1 MYGQGNYGQ
10 YPHGLPTQRPPSF
23 QPAPPGLPP
32 PVIHH
37 TPPPHPQSQQ
47 TPPCPPPV
55 PYQLGPPAPLAPQP
69 RNIPPP
75 APGNMGQPYRHPI
88 PPPYAPPRPFYPP
101 PMLSHGGTH
110 VPPSMP
116 PPPRVYPPLP
126 PPPSQDLYRTPPPPP
141 PSTHHVPTPPPPSI
155 QHVPAPPPP
164 YPARFAS
171 ITPAPFSSSASMT
184 AENVEPPS
192 LPPPPPP
199 PPPSSPPPI
208 PPSPP
213 PVAFPFM
220 DNAVVSNAI
229 TTQGDLQEHVAV
241 DAKVSPAQTV
251 DLEFVHGT
259 FPTVEAFSAEKKI
272 SWTGESSRELPS
284 PPPKPIEQVVRNIEV
299 LCQFIAKIGP
309 KFENMAREK
318 EVGNPRFAFLYG
330 GQPGSDAAIGYEY
343 FQWMKKKCCLQMEQS
358 KEPEKICASFK
369 PSEEA
374 FSESVYA
381 HSEAAISSPASSDM
395 DMEDDDGPP
404 NSESG
409 HNKLV
414 KELVEDS
421 THVADD
427 GHGGELSRAFC
438 ITKEQLTSKEDV
450 SSIRLSPGVAECS
463 EDADVPKS
471 ATQLYED
478 ASLVNVQSAAAN
490 GKNIEVPKVFI
501 KDDSPFRLIQ
511 GYASDD
517 SGEEVSRNYND
528 TSQKDSSMTTVK
540 KLELCL
546 TPSCKNDPT
555 VDTRSSNQAD
565 SKTSPSIPK
574 GAHFGHLSLEKSASP
589 NVVYCSTSTTEES
602 LDDEIRNLEPSK
614 DHGIIQS
621 YDVDV
626 DQVGKNHSEDAKQE
640 SSKPNLDEF
649 GRLVREGVSDSDSD
663 GMQCSEKCDR
673 GRSSS
678 RSWSPQERRHRWR
691 NYSPGRRYNRNRSR
705 SRSPRCKASKAY
717 RHPNSSA
724 RQERVQP
731 PECFSFVQGRCFR
744 GASCRF
750 FHPDIGRNRTMQKSY
765 KDPRQDW
772 RKLDVQGEVLY
783 SESSHFS
790 SKMYGKEFKNLQQE
804 NTVQSNSELAESGGK
819 TTKDGVGEKKVAL
832 GCGID
837 NPISRVG
844 EDDIKQEDSFL
855 VFSNMKNQL
864 KGMQQVENFPEA
876 HNLGRGREAER
887 LVESD
892 DPKPAKSLTVQSS
905 PAGESEGL
913 IETVLEQHNQG
924 HLSQSPLDQ
933 SLANY
938 STESPI
944 STPQKKLQMSTLSAT
959 DNNPQLQPPEVQ
971 GRAPSLIFADNMSAP
986 LPKQQPSENLLPPG
1000 IVYHSQCSQTD
1011 MLYPN
1016 LRQTASEPH
1025 SQSIHTPNAMQSDFP
1040 VPPLSH
1046 EKKSP
1051 IRPSVTVEEY
1061 SQLHFHQN
1069 TVPPRNDVAQPS
1081 SEPHLLGGRTC
1092 PQPNDFTR
1100 PLYSAET
1107 SHQPPLLM
1115 VEHKSFPMVIQQD
1128 RPLAE
1133 DDCFPG
1139 LPKREGPQISDLY
1152 HREYRMPHQSFVHED
1167 LRVPLPG
1174 HIAVSFSHGSNMPP
1188 QSLHLP
1194 RESLSSAQSLP
1205 GDLLRPSFLPRKE
1218 YPYVKEVPYSNHQTS
1233 FAQQYHTSSSFI
1245 STLGG
1250 PGTVDSSIPKF
1261 PPESDLPSQMSG
1273 ISIPKTSISMHYNPF
1288 ASTFEHGPAASKFGF
1303 GVPGRGN
1310 GTDYSI
1316 KYESSLSS
1324 SHGSVGGIG
1333 SRIMASP
1340 SNFRISEDQFL
1351 PKIGGFALE
1360 TPKADLQKQFIKEP
1374 TAGALYDPLFDS
1386 IEPSSGTLKVVHVQK
1401 QGKPSIDDGPLSKFS
1416 SLSRPLD
1423 VARNSEQKDGVG
1435 NELKS
1440 EVDDFDE
1447 VTTDAEVGVVE
1458 NESPQLI
1465 DGKDWSPDMPA
1476 EVGNSG
1482 AGEIEIDQVQSTGKS
1497 KKTKDSRSMKLFKV
1511 ALAEFVKEVLKPSW
1525 RQGNMSKEAFK
1536 TIVKKTVDKVS
1547 GSVPSHQ
1554 IPKTQAKINQYVE
1567 SSQRKLTKLVMG
1579 YVDKYVKM

>member
-10 YPHGLPTQRPPSF
+10 YPHGPPTQRPPSF

-75 APGNMGQPYRHPI
+75 APGNMGQPYRRPI

-141 PSTHHVPTPPPPSI
+141 PSTHHVPTPPPPNI

-309 KFENMAREK
+309 NFENMAREK

-438 ITKEQLTSKEDV
+438 ITKEQLTSKDV
-450 SSIRLSPGVAECS
+450 SSIRSSPGVAECS

-528 TSQKDSSMTTVK
+528 MSQKDSSMTTDK

-705 SRSPRCKASKAY
+705 SRSPRCKSSKAY

-804 NTVQSNSELAESGGK
+804 NTVQTNSELAESGGK

-1218 YPYVKEVPYSNHQTS
+1218 YPYVKELPYSNHQTS

-1250 PGTVDSSIPKF
+1250 PGMVDSSIPKF

>member
-1 MYGQGNYGQ
+1 MIF
-10 YPHGLPTQRPPSF
+10 LPKVDICSIY
-23 QPAPPGLPP
+23 L
-32 PVIHH
+32 
-37 TPPPHPQSQQ
+37 
-47 TPPCPPPV
+47 
-55 PYQLGPPAPLAPQP
+55 LGFYFNPLTK
-69 RNIPPP
+69 
-75 APGNMGQPYRHPI
+75 
-88 PPPYAPPRPFYPP
+88 
-101 PMLSHGGTH
+101 S
-110 VPPSMP
+110 
-116 PPPRVYPPLP
+116 
-126 PPPSQDLYRTPPPPP
+126 
-141 PSTHHVPTPPPPSI
+141 ST
-155 QHVPAPPPP
+155 
-164 YPARFAS
+164 FLDD
-171 ITPAPFSSSASMT
+171 
-184 AENVEPPS
+184 NDS
-192 LPPPPPP
+192 L
-199 PPPSSPPPI
+199 
-208 PPSPP
+208 
-213 PVAFPFM
+213 
-220 DNAVVSNAI
+220 
-229 TTQGDLQEHVAV
+229 
-241 DAKVSPAQTV
+241 
-251 DLEFVHGT
+251 
-259 FPTVEAFSAEKKI
+259 
-272 SWTGESSRELPS
+272 
-284 PPPKPIEQVVRNIEV
+284 
-299 LCQFIAKIGP
+299 
-309 KFENMAREK
+309 
-318 EVGNPRFAFLYG
+318 
-330 GQPGSDAAIGYEY
+330 
-343 FQWMKKKCCLQMEQS
+343 
-358 KEPEKICASFK
+358 
-369 PSEEA
+369 
-374 FSESVYA
+374 
-381 HSEAAISSPASSDM
+381 
-395 DMEDDDGPP
+395 
-404 NSESG
+404 
-409 HNKLV
+409 
-414 KELVEDS
+414 
-421 THVADD
+421 
-427 GHGGELSRAFC
+427 
-438 ITKEQLTSKEDV
+438 LTEDV
-450 SSIRLSPGVAECS
+450 SSIRSSPGIAECS

-471 ATQLYED
+471 ATQLSED

-517 SGEEVSRNYND
+517 SGEDVSMNYND
-528 TSQKDSSMTTVK
+528 MSLKDSSMTTDK
-540 KLELCL
+540 KLESCL
-546 TPSCKNDPT
+546 TSSYNNDPT
-555 VDTRSSNQAD
+555 VDIGPSNQAD
-565 SKTSPSIPK
+565 SRTSPTIPK
-574 GAHFGHLSLEKSASP
+574 GSHFGHLSLEKSASP
-589 NVVYCSTSTTEES
+589 NVVYCSTSTTEENF
-602 LDDEIRNLEPSK
+602 DDETRNLEPSK
-614 DHGIIQS
+614 EHGFIQS

-626 DQVGKNHSEDAKQE
+626 DQVGKNHSKDAKQE

-663 GMQCSEKCDR
+663 GMQCSERCDR

-691 NYSPGRRYNRNRSR
+691 NYSPDRRYNRNRSR
-705 SRSPRCKASKAY
+705 
-717 RHPNSSA
+717 
-724 RQERVQP
+724 
-731 PECFSFVQGRCFR
+731 RCFR

-750 FHPDIGRNRTMQKSY
+750 YHPDIGRNRTMQKFY
-765 KDPRQDW
+765 KDPRQGW
-772 RKLDVQGEVLY
+772 RKLDVQDEVLH
-783 SESSHFS
+783 SESSRFS

-804 NTVQSNSELAESGGK
+804 NTVQTNSELAESGDK
-819 TTKDGVGEKKVAL
+819 TTKDGVGEKEVAL
-832 GCGID
+832 SCGID

-844 EDDIKQEDSFL
+844 EDDVKQEDSFQ
-855 VFSNMKNQL
+855 VISNMKNQL
-864 KGMQQVENFPEA
+864 KGMQQVEKLPEA
-876 HNLGRGREAER
+876 HNLGRGREEER

-892 DPKPAKSLTVQSS
+892 DPKPLKSLTVQSS
-905 PAGESEGL
+905 PAGESKGL
-913 IETVLEQHNQG
+913 NETVLEQHNQ
-924 HLSQSPLDQ
+924 
-933 SLANY
+933 
-938 STESPI
+938 
-944 STPQKKLQMSTLSAT
+944 

-971 GRAPSLIFADNMSAP
+971 GRTPSLIFVDNMSAP
-986 LPKQQPSENLLPPG
+986 LPSQQPSESLLLPG
-1000 IVYHSQCSQTD
+1000 RVYHSQCSQSD

-1016 LRQTASEPH
+1016 LMQTASEPH
-1025 SQSIHTPNAMQSDFP
+1025 SQSIHTPNAMRSDFP

-1051 IRPSVTVEEY
+1051 LRPSVTMEEY
-1061 SQLHFHQN
+1061 SRLHFNQN

-1092 PQPNDFTR
+1092 PQPNDFTQ

-1107 SHQPPLLM
+1107 AHQHPLLM

-1128 RPLAE
+1128 RPLTE
-1133 DDCFPG
+1133 DDCFSG

-1152 HREYRMPHQSFVHED
+1152 HREYRMHHQSFVHED

-1174 HIAVSFSHGSNMPP
+1174 QVAGSFSHGSNMPP

-1205 GDLLRPSFLPRKE
+1205 GDLLQPSFFPRKE
-1218 YPYVKEVPYSNHQTS
+1218 YPYVKELPYSNHQTS

-1245 STLGG
+1245 SSLGG
-1250 PGTVDSSIPKF
+1250 PGMVDSSIPKI
-1261 PPESDLPSQMSG
+1261 PPESDLPSQISG

-1288 ASTFEHGPAASKFGF
+1288 ASTFEHGPATSKFGF

-1310 GTDYSI
+1310 GTDYSV

-1324 SHGSVGGIG
+1324 SHGSVGGIA
-1333 SRIMASP
+1333 SRTMASP
-1340 SNFRISEDQFL
+1340 SNFRISSDHFL

-1476 EVGNSG
+1476 EVGNTG

-1567 SSQRKLTKLVMG
+1567 SSQRKLTKLVMVCPCCLHVSG
-1579 YVDKYVKM
+1579 SLLLMNSMNNFSNVLDG

>member
-1 MYGQGNYGQ
+1 
-10 YPHGLPTQRPPSF
+10 
-23 QPAPPGLPP
+23 
-32 PVIHH
+32 
-37 TPPPHPQSQQ
+37 
-47 TPPCPPPV
+47 
-55 PYQLGPPAPLAPQP
+55 
-69 RNIPPP
+69 
-75 APGNMGQPYRHPI
+75 
-88 PPPYAPPRPFYPP
+88 
-101 PMLSHGGTH
+101 
-110 VPPSMP
+110 
-116 PPPRVYPPLP
+116 
-126 PPPSQDLYRTPPPPP
+126 
-141 PSTHHVPTPPPPSI
+141 
-155 QHVPAPPPP
+155 
-164 YPARFAS
+164 
-171 ITPAPFSSSASMT
+171 
-184 AENVEPPS
+184 
-192 LPPPPPP
+192 
-199 PPPSSPPPI
+199 
-208 PPSPP
+208 
-213 PVAFPFM
+213 
-220 DNAVVSNAI
+220 
-229 TTQGDLQEHVAV
+229 
-241 DAKVSPAQTV
+241 
-251 DLEFVHGT
+251 
-259 FPTVEAFSAEKKI
+259 
-272 SWTGESSRELPS
+272 
-284 PPPKPIEQVVRNIEV
+284 
-299 LCQFIAKIGP
+299 
-309 KFENMAREK
+309 
-318 EVGNPRFAFLYG
+318 
-330 GQPGSDAAIGYEY
+330 
-343 FQWMKKKCCLQMEQS
+343 
-358 KEPEKICASFK
+358 
-369 PSEEA
+369 
-374 FSESVYA
+374 
-381 HSEAAISSPASSDM
+381 
-395 DMEDDDGPP
+395 
-404 NSESG
+404 
-409 HNKLV
+409 
-414 KELVEDS
+414 
-421 THVADD
+421 
-427 GHGGELSRAFC
+427 
-438 ITKEQLTSKEDV
+438 
-450 SSIRLSPGVAECS
+450 
-463 EDADVPKS
+463 
-471 ATQLYED
+471 
-478 ASLVNVQSAAAN
+478 
-490 GKNIEVPKVFI
+490 
-501 KDDSPFRLIQ
+501 
-511 GYASDD
+511 
-517 SGEEVSRNYND
+517 
-528 TSQKDSSMTTVK
+528 
-540 KLELCL
+540 
-546 TPSCKNDPT
+546 
-555 VDTRSSNQAD
+555 
-565 SKTSPSIPK
+565 
-574 GAHFGHLSLEKSASP
+574 
-589 NVVYCSTSTTEES
+589 
-602 LDDEIRNLEPSK
+602 
-614 DHGIIQS
+614 
-621 YDVDV
+621 
-626 DQVGKNHSEDAKQE
+626 
-640 SSKPNLDEF
+640 
-649 GRLVREGVSDSDSD
+649 
-663 GMQCSEKCDR
+663 
-673 GRSSS
+673 
-678 RSWSPQERRHRWR
+678 
-691 NYSPGRRYNRNRSR
+691 
-705 SRSPRCKASKAY
+705 
-717 RHPNSSA
+717 
-724 RQERVQP
+724 
-731 PECFSFVQGRCFR
+731 
-744 GASCRF
+744 
-750 FHPDIGRNRTMQKSY
+750 
-765 KDPRQDW
+765 
-772 RKLDVQGEVLY
+772 
-783 SESSHFS
+783 
-790 SKMYGKEFKNLQQE
+790 
-804 NTVQSNSELAESGGK
+804 
-819 TTKDGVGEKKVAL
+819 
-832 GCGID
+832 
-837 NPISRVG
+837 
-844 EDDIKQEDSFL
+844 
-855 VFSNMKNQL
+855 
-864 KGMQQVENFPEA
+864 
-876 HNLGRGREAER
+876 
-887 LVESD
+887 
-892 DPKPAKSLTVQSS
+892 
-905 PAGESEGL
+905 
-913 IETVLEQHNQG
+913 
-924 HLSQSPLDQ
+924 
-933 SLANY
+933 
-938 STESPI
+938 
-944 STPQKKLQMSTLSAT
+944 
-959 DNNPQLQPPEVQ
+959 
-971 GRAPSLIFADNMSAP
+971 MSAP

-1218 YPYVKEVPYSNHQTS
+1218 YPYVKELPYSNHQTS

-1250 PGTVDSSIPKF
+1250 PGMVDSSIPKF

-1567 SSQRKLTKLVMG
+1567 SSQRKLTKLVMVCPYCLHLSG
-1579 YVDKYVKM
+1579 SLLLINSMNNFSNVLDVKYFILCITKTFGLWTALLWMVISSKESQFFLLFW

>member
-1 MYGQGNYGQ
+1 
-10 YPHGLPTQRPPSF
+10 
-23 QPAPPGLPP
+23 
-32 PVIHH
+32 
-37 TPPPHPQSQQ
+37 PPHPQSQQ
-47 TPPCPPPV
+47 TPPCPPPL

-75 APGNMGQPYRHPI
+75 APGNMGQPYRRPI

-101 PMLSHGGTH
+101 PMLRHGGTH

-213 PVAFPFM
+213 PVAFPFT

-284 PPPKPIEQVVRNIEV
+284 PPPKPIEEVVRNIEV

-309 KFENMAREK
+309 NFENMARE

-369 PSEEA
+369 RSEEA

-450 SSIRLSPGVAECS
+450 SSIRLSPCVAECS

-478 ASLVNVQSAAAN
+478 ASLVNVQSAVAN

-528 TSQKDSSMTTVK
+528 MSQKDSSMTTDK

-565 SKTSPSIPK
+565 SKTSPTIPK

-705 SRSPRCKASKAY
+705 SRSPRCKSSKAY

-750 FHPDIGRNRTMQKSY
+750 FHPDIGRNRMMQKFY

-804 NTVQSNSELAESGGK
+804 NTVQTNSELAESGGK

-924 HLSQSPLDQ
+924 HLSQGPLDQ

-986 LPKQQPSENLLPPG
+986 LPKQQPSENLLLPG
-1000 IVYHSQCSQTD
+1000 IVYHPQCSQTD

-1025 SQSIHTPNAMQSDFP
+1025 SQSIHTPNAMQSDF
-1040 VPPLSH
+1040 
-1046 EKKSP
+1046 
-1051 IRPSVTVEEY
+1051 
-1061 SQLHFHQN
+1061 
-1069 TVPPRNDVAQPS
+1069 
-1081 SEPHLLGGRTC
+1081 
-1092 PQPNDFTR
+1092 
-1100 PLYSAET
+1100 
-1107 SHQPPLLM
+1107 
-1115 VEHKSFPMVIQQD
+1115 
-1128 RPLAE
+1128 
-1133 DDCFPG
+1133 
-1139 LPKREGPQISDLY
+1139 
-1152 HREYRMPHQSFVHED
+1152 
-1167 LRVPLPG
+1167 
-1174 HIAVSFSHGSNMPP
+1174 
-1188 QSLHLP
+1188 
-1194 RESLSSAQSLP
+1194 
-1205 GDLLRPSFLPRKE
+1205 
-1218 YPYVKEVPYSNHQTS
+1218 
-1233 FAQQYHTSSSFI
+1233 
-1245 STLGG
+1245 
-1250 PGTVDSSIPKF
+1250 
-1261 PPESDLPSQMSG
+1261 
-1273 ISIPKTSISMHYNPF
+1273 
-1288 ASTFEHGPAASKFGF
+1288 
-1303 GVPGRGN
+1303 
-1310 GTDYSI
+1310 
-1316 KYESSLSS
+1316 
-1324 SHGSVGGIG
+1324 
-1333 SRIMASP
+1333 
-1340 SNFRISEDQFL
+1340 
-1351 PKIGGFALE
+1351 
-1360 TPKADLQKQFIKEP
+1360 
-1374 TAGALYDPLFDS
+1374 
-1386 IEPSSGTLKVVHVQK
+1386 
-1401 QGKPSIDDGPLSKFS
+1401 
-1416 SLSRPLD
+1416 
-1423 VARNSEQKDGVG
+1423 
-1435 NELKS
+1435 
-1440 EVDDFDE
+1440 
-1447 VTTDAEVGVVE
+1447 
-1458 NESPQLI
+1458 
-1465 DGKDWSPDMPA
+1465 
-1476 EVGNSG
+1476 
-1482 AGEIEIDQVQSTGKS
+1482 
-1497 KKTKDSRSMKLFKV
+1497 
-1511 ALAEFVKEVLKPSW
+1511 
-1525 RQGNMSKEAFK
+1525 
-1536 TIVKKTVDKVS
+1536 
-1547 GSVPSHQ
+1547 
-1554 IPKTQAKINQYVE
+1554 
-1567 SSQRKLTKLVMG
+1567 
-1579 YVDKYVKM
+1579 